1 MSFLRMVQA
10 FAYSRTFAKIC
21 KSPQRLLTNNYDEDE
36 GDDYDEE
43 ENEDLAYCIR
53 TSRAG
58 LLHA

>member
-1 MSFLRMVQA
+1 MVQA